1 MSDPPDPPGGCTM
14 DELLH
19 RCIEAFDAEGKVQ
32 DPQLVRM
39 FLMMHPWYLP
49 SPELAAKLLHR
60 FEEARGGQD
69 SAALRVKICHLVR
82 YWLAAFPAEFA
93 LNPALLG
100 RIRALKE
107 ALGEGGGAGPCA
119 LIDLQHLPPEQR
131 PRQAT
136 QPEGR
141 KKRKMSLLFDHLEP
155 AELAEHLT
163 LLEHRAFRKILDYRS
178 FAARGCTADSP
189 VLERFVAL
197 FNGVSRWVQL
207 MVLSKPTAALRAHVI
222 ARFVLV
228 AQRLLQLQNFNTL
241 MAVVGGLGHSSVARL
256 RHTLALLRPDTAQL
270 WESLT
275 ELVSSAGN
283 YGRYRRRLA
292 ASGGFRLPALGVHLK
307 DLVALHVA
315 LPDWLDGA
323 RTRPHPAKMRQ
334 LFGIL
339 GELALARGLRPPVRG
354 DPDLL
359 SLLTVSLDQYP
370 TDDEL
375 YQLSLQREPRAAH
388 ASGPPPA
395 LPPGPPPA
403 LEDWALDVKPRP
415 DPELLRAHV
424 EKMVESVFR
433 AFDVDGDGR
442 LSRAEFESIRGNFP
456 YLCAFAELDA
466 DRDGAISREEMLRY
480 FLQASEGPGGPGGPG
495 GGGHRFEA
503 SGPLRPAAC
512 RHCRSLILGIYKQ
525 GLKCQSCGLR
535 CHAQCRERLRV
546 ECRRRTRSVGGEA
559 PPAPP
564 GDGAPPAPPGRSCS
578 FSLPPPRRPSLPPPE
593 PPRDEDT
600 QALEDGVFDIHL

>member
-163 LLEHRAFRKILDYRS
+163 LLEHRAFRKILLQDYRS

-256 RHTLALLRPDTAQL
+256 RHTLALLRPDTAQ
-270 WESLT
+270 
-275 ELVSSAGN
+275 
-283 YGRYRRRLA
+283 
-292 ASGGFRLPALGVHLK
+292 
-307 DLVALHVA
+307 
-315 LPDWLDGA
+315 
-323 RTRPHPAKMRQ
+323 
-334 LFGIL
+334 
-339 GELALARGLRPPVRG
+339 
-354 DPDLL
+354 
-359 SLLTVSLDQYP
+359 VSLDQYP